1 MKNARPIILGT
12 ISVLLLGGLAL
23 EFRHRILFAAI
34 STGAPP
40 PLLPT
45 SEEGPAVR
53 WYDDYFTIEQLD
65 AQTWAIGEPRYE
77 QQVLNYLIVGRER
90 ALLFDA
96 GTGLRDIRP
105 VVASL
110 TDLPLTFMPSH
121 LHYDHIGNEVTFERV
136 ALVDLPHLRAR
147 APENR
152 LALTWA
158 EHLGTA
164 EGYDTPTLE
173 IDEWIAPGETIALG
187 GRSLRVLHT
196 PGHTTDSVS
205 LFDEASG
212 LLFSGDFLYEGPLFA
227 FLPNSSLKDYLR
239 AAGAVTD
246 TLPANV
252 RIFGAHR
259 ASPPGTPRLSIA
271 DLRDLR
277 EQLRSI
283 RAGTLAGKGAYPVVY
298 PINERLDLGAPPA
311 FLQDWS
317 D

>member
-1 MKNARPIILGT
+1 MKYARPIVLGVVS
-12 ISVLLLGGLAL
+12 IALLGALAL
-23 EFRHRILFAAI
+23 EFRHRILFATI

-40 PLLPT
+40 PLL
-45 SEEGPAVR
+45 SAAEEGPEVR
-53 WYDDYFTIEQLD
+53 WYDDYFTVEQLD
-65 AQTWAIGEPRYE
+65 AKTWAIGEPRYE
-77 QQVLNYLIVGRER
+77 QQVFNYLIVGRER

-136 ALVDLPHLRAR
+136 ALVDLPYLRAR
-147 APENR
+147 APEDR

-164 EGYDTPTLE
+164 EGYDTPVLQ
-173 IDEWIAPGETIALG
+173 INEWIAPGDEIALG

-205 LFDEASG
+205 LFDEAG
-212 LLFSGDFLYEGPLFA
+212 GMLFSGDFLYEGPLFA
-227 FLPNSSLKDYLR
+227 FLPNSSLQDYLR

-246 TLPANV
+246 EVPGDVA
-252 RIFGAHR
+252 IYGAHR
-259 ASPPGTPRLSIA
+259 TSPPGAPRLSMA
-271 DLRDLR
+271 DLHDLR
-277 EQLRSI
+277 ERLVSI
-283 RAGTLAGKGAYPVVY
+283 RAGELAGAGAYPVVY
-298 PINERLDLGAPPA
+298 PINERLDLWAPPA
-311 FLQDWS
+311 FLQDWT